1 MLKKKVIVF
10 FARDFLSGWF
20 SNFGGC
26 LEGFLRV
33 YIVTSDVEAEQ
44 VIKNDPNGEI
54 FNLSNDKY
62 LVETVDY
69 ANKLLD
75 FNHDRFLRLESSS
88 KTPMVVQ
95 SCVNLML
102 DIESQFDVS
111 IYLDEPIANFPN
123 YYFNK
128 KFKSAGTLCLHFQS
142 SWLPG
147 YSFFCSD
154 AAQAEPVRLDAISI
168 GEDLVLSHLKQREVG
183 KGRPLY
189 VLSYDHFYH
198 RLFDSVKYFLK
209 GIIKK
214 ATRSNGYYLL
224 RSHDSDFFHAR
235 CLFGSLLGG
244 YEDVSAFL
252 GKESKFVIY
261 PMHYEPENILTY
273 FSKYSRQQEVVAQI
287 IDSLPIGYELIIK
300 EHPSQPGALNTR
312 VWRDITKCKR
322 VHKVFGTHRIDFL
335 LKIPGIVVVSFGSTM
350 ALEAAL
356 HGAKCAVFGDVH
368 FVNAPGIVRIENVTD
383 WIRCIDSIAVSR
395 EDIADWYSSFLDS
408 YCFEDVPM
416 SGRVSSGETERII
429 RSLQPKV

>member
-20 SNFGGC
+20 SSLGSC
-26 LEGFLRV
+26 LEGCLRV
-33 YIVTSDVEAEQ
+33 YIVISDREAEQ
-44 VIKNDPNGEI
+44 VRKNDPSGEI
-54 FNLSNDKY
+54 FNLSHDKY

-69 ANKLLD
+69 ANKFLD
-75 FNHDRFLRLESSS
+75 FNYDRFLRFESSS
-88 KTPMVVQ
+88 KILMAVQ
-95 SCVNLML
+95 SCVNLMR
-102 DIESQFDVS
+102 DIESQYDVS
-111 IYLDEPIANFPN
+111 IYVDEPIANFPN
-123 YYFNK
+123 YYFNR
-128 KFKSAGTLCLHFQS
+128 KFKSEGTLCLHFQS

-147 YSFFCSD
+147 YSFFSSD

-168 GEDLVLSHLKQREVG
+168 GEDLVFSHLKLRELG

-189 VLSYDHFYH
+189 VLSYDHFYL

-214 ATRSNGYYLL
+214 FTRRTGYYLL
-224 RSHDSDFFHAR
+224 QSHDADFFHAR
-235 CLFGSLLGG
+235 SLFGSLLGG
-244 YEDVSAFL
+244 YEDVGSLL

-261 PMHYEPENILTY
+261 PMHYEPESILTY
-273 FSKYSRQQEVVAQI
+273 FSQYRRQTEVVAQI

-300 EHPSQPGALNTR
+300 EHPSQPGALNTS

-322 VHKVFGTHRIDFL
+322 VHKVFGTDRIDFL
-335 LKIPGIVVVSFGSTM
+335 LKVPEIVVVSFGSTM
-350 ALEAAL
+350 VLEAAL
-356 HGAKCAVFGDVH
+356 HGAKCAVFGGVH
-368 FVNAPGIVRIENVTD
+368 FANAPGIVRIENVTD
-383 WIRCIDSIAVSR
+383 WIFCIDSIDVPR
-395 EDIADWYSSFLDS
+395 EAIAEWYSSFLDG